1 MCLNFRLSLT
11 LKEPLKMEEDFTVE
25 SGRRIPEAAHL
36 HGVGNQIGDP
46 SRICDGFRKNH
57 E

>member
-1 MCLNFRLSLT
+1 MT

-25 SGRRIPEAAHL
+25 LGHRIPEAAHL
-36 HGVGNQIGDP
+36 HCVGNQIGDP
-46 SRICDGFRKNH
+46 SRIRGGFRKNR